1 MQSCYYCGK
10 LILGRKIMGQI
21 GNNMHTFCSEKC
33 RNTAW
38 IKAGEKKAS
47 SGGEG
52 EVAGTASTDSSES
65 SVSVSSGR
73 SGVSVLAVSGAEYEY
88 SAKTDGVTIKI
99 AKLEN
104 KSAWMTGKLRLELFL
119 SKSGAYSKG
128 EQLSGFTLAVSNT
141 YQPLRK
147 HYSYTAMKTTAHLYE
162 KPKAGTYQPVLFIRE
177 EDDEGRWRV
186 AGYVNFPGT
195 LKWS

>member
-10 LILGRKIMGQI
+10 LILGRKCMGQI

-33 RNTAW
+33 RSSAW
-38 IKAGEKKAS
+38 VKAGEKRFSTSDSQNDSNNSGDQSGS
-47 SGGEG
+47 SF
-52 EVAGTASTDSSES
+52 
-65 SVSVSSGR
+65 SSGR
-73 SGVSVLAVSGAEYEY
+73 SGVSTLAVSGAEYEY
-88 SAKTDGVTIKI
+88 SAKTDGVTIQI

-104 KSAWMTGKLRLELFL
+104 KSSWQTGKIRLELFL
-119 SKSGAYSKG
+119 SKSGGYVKG
-128 EQLSGFTLAVSNT
+128 QQLSGFTLAISNT

-162 KPKAGTYQPVLFIRE
+162 KPKAGTYQPVLLVRE
-177 EDDEGRWRV
+177 EDEEGRWRV
-186 AGYVNFPGT
+186 AAFVNFPGT